1 MAAELKHPRPSPIKS
16 QYEDSPTELFN
27 PLLSM
32 VVFGVFHSIHKEVKK
47 HQQVPQ
53 SLWILKGKFLFL
65 TAGSSHCKLLDQ
77 WKTPT
82 LNIHLRLE
90 KDNHFKPVFSLQSMC
105 LGMSLALYTARFQEW
120 LRLVPPGQAPPP
132 QNGNVPR
139 PAAAG
144 AQAGQNVDGSSA
156 AGGQPLQNVGA
167 PPAQLQNENDPL
179 LEDEDNAGD
188 QLAVESEVAAPSD
201 YAAFEIEN

>member
-1 MAAELKHPRPSPIKS
+1 MQAIGPVENPVCLYWLKVLYIILGGFSLGIS
-16 QYEDSPTELFN
+16 FTLMFA
-27 PLLSM
+27 
-32 VVFGVFHSIHKEVKK
+32 SIPKE
-47 HQQVPQ
+47 P
-53 SLWILKGKFLFL
+53 
-65 TAGSSHCKLLDQ
+65 
-77 WKTPT
+77 
-82 LNIHLRLE
+82 

>member
-1 MAAELKHPRPSPIKS
+1 MDPQR
-16 QYEDSPTELFN
+16 
-27 PLLSM
+27 
-32 VVFGVFHSIHKEVKK
+32 
-47 HQQVPQ
+47 QVPVPYRRFFPLQ
-53 SLWILKGKFLFL
+53 AIGPVENPVCLYWLK
-65 TAGSSHCKLLDQ
+65 
-77 WKTPT
+77 
-82 LNIHLRLE
+82 N
-90 KDNHFKPVFSLQSMC
+90 NHFKPVFSLQSMC